1 MLAYLFWA
9 SVCCGPLW
17 AQTPPTAPAPEASPA
32 AANSGIYGA
41 MVAAWGNA
49 PANPPTYECV
59 RIFDAGGQKLVAT
72 GTCSGTWAQFR
83 VPLVPGRYVVEKRGT
98 RSVIDVGPG
107 QWVNLAP
114 RQLPGPVP

>member
-1 MLAYLFWA
+1 
-9 SVCCGPLW
+9 
-17 AQTPPTAPAPEASPA
+17 
-32 AANSGIYGA
+32 
-41 MVAAWGNA
+41 
-49 PANPPTYECV
+49 
-59 RIFDAGGQKLVAT
+59 
-72 GTCSGTWAQFR
+72 